1 MSSSFSQL
9 KKTSANSLDSL
20 SSELGK
26 LNAKT
31 SYEDDRYWKLDVDK
45 AQNGHAII
53 RFLPASTGESV
64 PWVRYWQHSFQGP
77 GGWYIENSLTTL
89 GQDDPVSEYNSAKWN
104 SGIPSDKDIAR
115 KQKRQI
121 KYVSNIFVVSD
132 PANPEN
138 EGKNFLYRYGKSI
151 FDIVNDK
158 MQPQFEDDTPVNP
171 FDLCAG
177 CNFRLRARQ
186 KDGYRSYDKSD
197 FDSTTPLF
205 EDDAELERVWNSQH
219 SLQEVVAPDQFK
231 SYDELKTRFNL
242 VIGESDVSSSADDG
256 RDPIPQANYE
266 ESVST
271 DEDDGGLDYFKK
283 LAENS

>member
-171 FDLCAG
+171 FDLWAG